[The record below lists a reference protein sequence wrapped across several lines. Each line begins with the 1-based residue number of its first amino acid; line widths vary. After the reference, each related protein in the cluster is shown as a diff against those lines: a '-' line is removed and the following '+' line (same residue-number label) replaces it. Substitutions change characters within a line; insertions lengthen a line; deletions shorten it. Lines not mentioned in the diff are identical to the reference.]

1 MVQHSVN
8 REFDFQHL
16 MFQVSCPFK

>member
-1 MVQHSVN
+1 MVWHSVN
-8 REFDFQHL
+8 TELHFQYL